1 MTIEEMKNRKKELGW
16 SNEELAAKSGVP
28 LGTVQKVFGGATASP
43 RRKTVEALE
52 AVLKPKQRI
61 VYPELYP
68 AEYPDGSSFAERRP
82 AYGSGTPP
90 HRFQGE
96 YTIEDYYALPD
107 DNRYELIDGVL
118 YDMAAPSYV
127 HQILLAFLVRK
138 LGGFVEAN
146 KGKCIV
152 VPAPLDVQLDMD
164 DRTMVQPDVVVMCSR
179 DRVRMKGAYGA
190 PDLVI
195 EILSPSTA
203 AKDTLIKLPKY
214 RNAGVRECWIV
225 DPVKKQ
231 VWAYFFENGFTPVRY
246 SFAEKVPVMIWDGK
260 CEVDFAEIYEDMKF
274 LYGED

>member
-16 SNEELAAKSGVP
+16 SNEELAARSGVP
-28 LGTVQKVFGGATASP
+28 LGTIQKVFSGATTAP

-52 AVLKPKQRI
+52 AALKPKQRI

-68 AEYPDGSSFAERRP
+68 AEYPDGDSFAENRT
-82 AYGSGTPP
+82 AYGSGTPQ

-107 DNRYELIDGVL
+107 DKRYELIDGVL
-118 YDMAAPSYV
+118 YDMAAPTSV
-127 HQILLAFLVRK
+127 HQMILSFLVRR
-138 LGGFVEAN
+138 LGNYVEKN

-152 VPAPLDVQLDMD
+152 LASPFDVQLDMD
-164 DRTMVQPDVVVMCSR
+164 DKTMLQPDVVVICRR

-214 RNAGVRECWIV
+214 RNTGVRECWIV

-231 VWAYFFENGFTPVRY
+231 VWAYFFEKGFTPARF

-260 CEVDFAEIYEDMKF
+260 CEVDFEEIYEDMKF